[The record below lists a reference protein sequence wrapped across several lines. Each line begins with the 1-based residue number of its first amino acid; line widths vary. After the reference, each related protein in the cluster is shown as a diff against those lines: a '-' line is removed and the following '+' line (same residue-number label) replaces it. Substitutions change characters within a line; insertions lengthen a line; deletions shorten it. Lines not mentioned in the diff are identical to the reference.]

1 MHRNTIPKF
10 WQSALVRISENNS
23 LPFSLCMSIHHSL
36 VINDYY
42 DMIGHNFKRY
52 IPIT

>member
-1 MHRNTIPKF
+1 MHGTTIPKF
-10 WQSALVRISENNS
+10 WQSALVRISEGNS
-23 LPFSLCMSIHHSL
+23 LPFSLCMSIQHSL
-36 VINDYY
+36 VITDYC